1 MAKFVT
7 TSEFAELNVG
17 FALDEGIAT
26 PHEVFDVYY
35 CERTS
40 WCKLHQLSDYNQII
54 IYFKI
59 RITFIFL

>member
-40 WCKLHQLSDYNQII
+40 WCKLYISLHCLQYDSNLI
-54 IYFKI
+54 KI
-59 RITFIFL
+59 CL

>member
-26 PHEVFDVYY
+26 PLEVFDVYY

-40 WCKLHQLSDYNQII
+40 WCKLYQITI
-54 IYFKI
+54 K
-59 RITFIFL
+59 L

>member
-1 MAKFVT
+1 MGTFVKT
-7 TSEFAELNVG
+7 PEFAELNIG

-40 WCKLHQLSDYNQII
+40 WSKLYTSLQYN
-54 IYFKI
+54 
-59 RITFIFL
+59 